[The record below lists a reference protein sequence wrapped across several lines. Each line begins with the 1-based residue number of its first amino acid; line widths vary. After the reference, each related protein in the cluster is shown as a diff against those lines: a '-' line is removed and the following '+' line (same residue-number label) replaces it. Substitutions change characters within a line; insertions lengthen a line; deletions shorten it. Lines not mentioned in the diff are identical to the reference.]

1 MLTLSFISRNWLLRL
16 YSSFMALA
24 QKFNSTVL
32 FYAVITVE
40 AGDTDKDL
48 LPIPL
53 LSPFLGTLNLV
64 NSIPTSL

>member
-1 MLTLSFISRNWLLRL
+1 
-16 YSSFMALA
+16 MALA